1 MSITKIGTVI
11 ELLSLSLTFKL
22 NVMKKYLLPIA
33 FFLSINLGFSQE
45 RNHHH
50 NHQNNN
56 AYHYNNH
63 CNNTYQEVNNLI
75 LQLPS
80 IPVQIWIDQNWIG
93 NFSQNY
99 EAQLPAGRHAISIR
113 IAQSRRGSQVIYR
126 DIFNGFI
133 LIKPN
138 SQLLG
143 NCVNFKLPIQFSEI
157 PLYNSFEYSYSS
169 NYPQQNHC
177 QQDNQ
182 SFQYFLQSV
191 QSCWFDSEKSALIEH
206 YISSNQL
213 SSGEIYQLLAELDY
227 ESSRLQMAKMAYAHC
242 YDPQNYYSI
251 FNLFSF
257 GSSKV
262 ELSKF
267 IGRC

>member
-1 MSITKIGTVI
+1 
-11 ELLSLSLTFKL
+11 
-22 NVMKKYLLPIA
+22 MKKYLLPIA
-33 FFLSINLGFSQE
+33 FFLSINLGLSQE

-50 NHQNNN
+50 YHQNLN
-56 AYHYNNH
+56 AYNRNNN
-63 CNNTYQEVNNLI
+63 CNNTYNNLGNLI

-80 IPVQIWIDQNWIG
+80 MPVQIWIDQNWIG
-93 NFSQNY
+93 NFSQSY
-99 EAQLPAGRHAISIR
+99 EVQLPAGRHAVSIR
-113 IAQSRRGSQVIYR
+113 IAQSRRGAQVIYR
-126 DIFNGFI
+126 DIFNGFV
-133 LIKPN
+133 LIKSN
-138 SQLLG
+138 SQLIG

-169 NYPQQNHC
+169 NYEPQNHC
-177 QQDNQ
+177 QQANQ

-206 YISSNQL
+206 YISSNHL
-213 SSGEIYQLLAELDY
+213 SSAEIYQLLAELDY

-242 YDPQNYYSI
+242 YDPHNYYSI
-251 FNLFSF
+251 LNLFSF